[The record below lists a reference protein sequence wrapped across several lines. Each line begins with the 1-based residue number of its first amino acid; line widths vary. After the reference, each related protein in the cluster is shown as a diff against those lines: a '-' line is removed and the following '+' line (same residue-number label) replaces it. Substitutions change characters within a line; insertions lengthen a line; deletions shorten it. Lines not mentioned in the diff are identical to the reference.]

1 MQVQLLGKTEEIVK
15 AKVAAGGY
23 LDAAAFISDIVMRA
37 EEFDRIKLE
46 RLRRDVQ
53 IGLDEISRG
62 EVVEFDL
69 EEILNEDVK

>member
-1 MQVQLLGKTEEIVK
+1 MQVQLLGKTEEIVR

-23 LDAAAFISDIVMRA
+23 PDAAAFISDIVMRA